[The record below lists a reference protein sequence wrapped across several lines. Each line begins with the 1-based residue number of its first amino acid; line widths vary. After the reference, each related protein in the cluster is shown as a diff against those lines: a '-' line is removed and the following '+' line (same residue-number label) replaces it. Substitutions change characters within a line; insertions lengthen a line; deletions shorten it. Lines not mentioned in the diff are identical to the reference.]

1 MLCALASRMCSTN
14 QASALHNTLLLLL
27 LLLLLCLQIYR
38 QMEMLSFVS
47 DSLAVARRNKGD
59 VDVILF
65 VKLQEG
71 HVLDDD
77 AITLIKVCSSCVCAI
92 LSRNR

>member
-1 MLCALASRMCSTN
+1 
-14 QASALHNTLLLLL
+14 
-27 LLLLLCLQIYR
+27 
-38 QMEMLSFVS
+38 MEMLDAVS

-71 HVLDDD
+71 HVLDD
-77 AITLIKVCSSCVCAI
+77 AAVTLIKVSFCYSIGFVTLLAGVSTNMSSLTP
-92 LSRNR
+92 LSCTYRVRGVD

>member
-14 QASALHNTLLLLL
+14 QASALHNTLL

-77 AITLIKVCSSCVCAI
+77 AITLIKVCNSCAYCYY
-92 LSRNR
+92 

>member
-1 MLCALASRMCSTN
+1 
-14 QASALHNTLLLLL
+14 
-27 LLLLLCLQIYR
+27 
-38 QMEMLSFVS
+38 MEMLNFVA

-71 HVLDDD
+71 HVLDEPT
-77 AITLIKVCSSCVCAI
+77 ITLVKVGSS
-92 LSRNR
+92 